1 MVDLWGDMVRMQL
14 MGSDEEGST
23 PFENWCGFKF
33 VKFVKFYVVQRQSS
47 IFQVCFQLL
56 SFAPSILFKGG
67 CAMWII
73 KV

>member
-33 VKFVKFYVVQRQSS
+33 VKFVKFYVV
-47 IFQVCFQLL
+47 
-56 SFAPSILFKGG
+56 
-67 CAMWII
+67 
-73 KV
+73 